1 MDINLRLPPDLET
14 AINQTIEEA
23 VKSAVDETRRA
34 NNYPPYLNRGEAAA
48 YCGVSRGVFNAWAN
62 KYGIPVVQID
72 GVNRFNRERLDEFME
87 QHTK

>member
-23 VKSAVDETRRA
+23 VKSAVNETRRA
-34 NNYPPYLNRGEAAA
+34 NSYPPYLNRGEAAA
-48 YCGVSRGVFNAWAN
+48 YCGVSRGVFNTWAN